1 MGMPSGPNRRAHAT
15 FHDDFLRFS
24 HLRGSMKKT
33 SDGSKCTTRLFPIDD
48 VKEVSNWCHG
58 YRTWLFLK
66 PSRGAGKPE
75 GSFAVYGFATRPP
88 PVMPPFV
95 PLLPNWLDEYERIR
109 ALLARG

>member
-1 MGMPSGPNRRAHAT
+1 MGVPSGPNRRAHAT
-15 FHDDFLRFS
+15 FHDDFLRFLQ
-24 HLRGSMKKT
+24 LRASMKKT

-66 PSRGAGKPE
+66 PSRGAGNQRE
-75 GSFAVYGFATRPP
+75 FRGLWICYAPP
-88 PVMPPFV
+88 SNAPFV